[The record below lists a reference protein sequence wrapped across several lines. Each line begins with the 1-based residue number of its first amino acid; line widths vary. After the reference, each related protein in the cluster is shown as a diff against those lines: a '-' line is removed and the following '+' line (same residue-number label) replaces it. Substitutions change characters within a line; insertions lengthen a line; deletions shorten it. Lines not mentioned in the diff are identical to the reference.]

1 MTRFR
6 TLRGRLTA
14 VAGIVALVT
23 VVAPPGAF
31 NLLLR
36 SSLHRSADNSLR
48 SQAAAASTTVSVA
61 HGRVRLHE
69 SPGDAAVDR
78 QVWIYQGH
86 RAVERAAGNAR
97 LQRAADGLAGRSR

>member
-1 MTRFR
+1 MTRFP
-6 TLRGRLTA
+6 TPRGRVTGVA
-14 VAGIVALVT
+14 VIAALVPVGVAT
-23 VVAPPGAF
+23 VAF

-97 LQRAADGLAGRSR
+97 LQRAADGLAGR